1 MRCLLALFCFIAGF
15 VSANLSVVADVV
27 IIRSE
32 PFESNIDGT
41 KPEGGIVTLKN
52 YGDGAIDINQ
62 WVRSQHWHA
71 IDIENGLS
79 ILEPGETVSLTFR
92 PLEPIEDI
100 SMRSNFIDLENSEF
114 KSLDTGYVGFLD
126 GAAIDVA
133 DHIKNDKATDTW
145 SGNDLFANG
154 SKSASM
160 DEESG
165 EDEEESAIAIPE
177 PANMLAF
184 ALLAISGI
192 AFAIWHRAS
201 IHKAA
206 GNDNAN
212 HVDSSAAVEAH

>member
-1 MRCLLALFCFIAGF
+1 MRCLLALFCFIAVF
-15 VSANLSVVADVV
+15 VSANLSAVADVV

-32 PFESNIDGT
+32 PFETNIDGT

-71 IDIENGLS
+71 INIENDLS

-114 KSLDTGYVGFLD
+114 KNLDTGYAGFLD
-126 GAAIDVA
+126 GAAIDVT
-133 DHIKNDKATDTW
+133 DHINDMSSETW
-145 SGNDLFANG
+145 SGDDLFASG
-154 SKSASM
+154 LKSASM
-160 DEESG
+160 AEES
-165 EDEEESAIAIPE
+165 DEEEEGSAIAIPE
-177 PANMLAF
+177 PANILAF

-206 GNDNAN
+206 GNDNTK
-212 HVDSSAAVEAH
+212 HVDASAAVEAH